1 MKRSLRLI
9 EFILPLTAIML
20 LVFQVILSNELST
33 HGKQVGE
40 LEKEV
45 RLAKDEKE
53 ALTIEV
59 ASASSLLT
67 LRDRAEVLG
76 FIEPT
81 TKQILTL
88 TPQVP
93 VAIRP

>member
-1 MKRSLRLI
+1 MNRLFRLV
-9 EFILPLTAIML
+9 EFILPLTAIIL
-20 LVFQVILSNELST
+20 LVFQVVLSNELTT

-45 RLAKDEKE
+45 WLAKDEKE

-59 ASASSLLT
+59 ASASSFLT
-67 LRDRAEVLG
+67 LGRRAEALG
-76 FIEPT
+76 FMEPQS
-81 TKQILTL
+81 KQILTL
-88 TPQVP
+88 TTAVP

>member
-1 MKRSLRLI
+1 MNRLFRLV
-9 EFILPLTAIML
+9 EFMLPLTAIIL
-20 LVFQVILSNELST
+20 LVFQVVLSNELTT

-53 ALTIEV
+53 AITIEV

-67 LRDRAEVLG
+67 IRSRAEALG
-76 FIEPT
+76 FTEPT
-81 TKQILTL
+81 IKQILTL